1 VTTLRSNRI
10 NTLTLQPSAAMVQ
23 LVPENPY
30 DMPTPADYA
39 ANRLAQN
46 REPVR
51 HYPRNGEAP
60 GNASGQFIDNE
71 LSSHASP
78 PASKRTPEGKAR
90 SSMNALR
97 HGLTARVV
105 VLPSEDMN
113 AYNAFSKEIVDSL
126 DAQTPVER
134 QFAQTVAD
142 NQWRINRI
150 RSIEDGMLGMGHF
163 EAAGNF
169 DCPTSEI
176 HSAMT
181 AARAFRDDSKSFVNL
196 SIYEQRLHRSMKE
209 SLRQLRE
216 LQAERREREK
226 TEMDDAIR
234 LLKTQ
239 QMKGLPYEPDPGK
252 FVYASAEIAAESA
265 RRDRLQDSLRAEK
278 AGFNLTRY
286 TALVP
291 PVILSP
297 VPFPVAPAPQ
307 AS

>member
-1 VTTLRSNRI
+1 
-10 NTLTLQPSAAMVQ
+10 
-23 LVPENPY
+23 
-30 DMPTPADYA
+30 MPTPAQYA
-39 ANRLAQN
+39 ANRLNAQKSQG
-46 REPVR
+46 PT
-51 HYPRNGEAP
+51 
-60 GNASGQFIDNE
+60 
-71 LSSHASP
+71 
-78 PASKRTPEGKAR
+78 TPQGRAR
-90 SSMNALR
+90 SKMNALR

-105 VLPSEDMN
+105 VLPSEDMD

-126 DAQTPVER
+126 DPQTPVER

-163 EAAGNF
+163 EPAGDF
-169 DCPTSEI
+169 DCPTPEI

-216 LQAERREREK
+216 LQTERRDREK

-239 QMKGLPYEPDPGK
+239 QMKDLPIDTVPIG
-252 FVYASAEIAAESA
+252 VVHEST
-265 RRDRLQDSLRAEK
+265 RRDLLEDALLAEK
-278 AGFNLTRY
+278 AGFNLARY
-286 TALVP
+286 TAFAA

-297 VPFPVAPAPQ
+297 AGSQNQPDPTW
-307 AS
+307 

>member
-1 VTTLRSNRI
+1 MIRPTFPQPRRFSNTPI
-10 NTLTLQPSAAMVQ
+10 SSLAVLQLESEKHMPS
-23 LVPENPY
+23 
-30 DMPTPADYA
+30 PAQYA
-39 ANRLAQN
+39 ANRL
-46 REPVR
+46 
-51 HYPRNGEAP
+51 
-60 GNASGQFIDNE
+60 NAE
-71 LSSHASP
+71 KSHGPTSP
-78 PASKRTPEGKAR
+78 QGRAR

-105 VLPSEDMN
+105 VLPTEDMA
-113 AYNAFSKEIVDSL
+113 AYQAFSKEIVDSL

-163 EAAGNF
+163 EAAGDF
-169 DCPTSEI
+169 DARNSEI

-209 SLRQLRE
+209 ALRQLKE
-216 LQAERREREK
+216 LQTERRERHK

-239 QMKGLPYEPDPGK
+239 QMKGLPFEPDRRKMGSFMRAPK
-252 FVYASAEIAAESA
+252 SPANPPAATAS
-265 RRDRLQDSLRAEK
+265 R
-278 AGFNLTRY
+278 T
-286 TALVP
+286 P
-291 PVILSP
+291 
-297 VPFPVAPAPQ
+297 
-307 AS
+307 

>member
-1 VTTLRSNRI
+1 M
-10 NTLTLQPSAAMVQ
+10 PS
-23 LVPENPY
+23 
-30 DMPTPADYA
+30 PAEYA
-39 ANRLAQN
+39 ANRLKSLN
-46 REPVR
+46 
-51 HYPRNGEAP
+51 
-60 GNASGQFIDNE
+60 IDNK
-71 LSSHASP
+71 SASQP
-78 PASKRTPEGKAR
+78 SGRTPEGKAR

-113 AYNAFSKEIVDSL
+113 AYQVFAKEIVDSL

-163 EAAGNF
+163 EAAADF

-209 SLRQLRE
+209 SLRQLKELQTERRE
-216 LQAERREREK
+216 LQK
-226 TEMDDAIR
+226 IEMDDAIR
-234 LLKTQ
+234 LLKTK
-239 QMKGLPYEPDPGK
+239 QMKGE
-252 FVYASAEIAAESA
+252 FVYASAEIALEFA
-265 RRDRLQDSLRAEK
+265 RRDRLQDALLAEK
-278 AGFNLTRY
+278 AAFNLAEY
-286 TALVP
+286 NLFCKA
-291 PVILSP
+291 
-297 VPFPVAPAPQ
+297 A
-307 AS
+307 